1 MNVEAGERAERPL
14 PRFGIAKSVL
24 VTVPVMLLTA
34 MMLTGGQALPKDPL
48 LLASTAFTW
57 VLLNVVFFRMLSSGR
72 TFAFRSGL
80 FVTLA
85 IAFIIT
91 FSTALLSTRGSLALT
106 DADVVQGKT
115 PFCHLVIPMVIIP
128 GVLTRTIIFPGT
140 LVGTFASIGSMIV
153 LWIGATL
160 ALGRA
165 WCSWICFYGGLDE
178 GFSKIG
184 RRRPRVRHV
193 NRAWT
198 YLPFALLIA
207 VVLIS
212 AVSLSPF
219 YCEWLCPF
227 KAVTEA
233 PAVTNALV
241 LFQTILFVV
250 LFLATVVVLPLLMKR
265 RTQCGLFCPF
275 GAFQSL
281 TNAISAFDVRI
292 DTAKCT
298 RCGLCVRECPT
309 FSLTDESVAAG
320 RTLITCTRCGKCV
333 DVCPAR
339 AVSYHVKGTRV
350 GANPN
355 VARVLFLLPA
365 FVFLS
370 AIGGGMISTAVWR
383 LLKLATTGSMF

>member
-1 MNVEAGERAERPL
+1 MSAQGRDRGAAGL
-14 PRFGIAKSVL
+14 PRLGIAKSIL
-24 VTVPVMLLTA
+24 VTVPMMLLTA
-34 MMLTGGQALPKDPL
+34 TLLTGGAALPTDPL

-57 VLLNVVFFRMLSSGR
+57 VLLNFVFFRMLSSGR
-72 TFAFRSGL
+72 TFAYRSGL
-80 FVTLA
+80 FIA
-85 IAFIIT
+85 IAVAFVVT
-91 FSTALLSTRGSLALT
+91 FSTSLLSTRGSLALT
-106 DADVVQGKT
+106 EADMIQGKT
-115 PFCHLVIPMVIIP
+115 PFCHLVIPVVIIP

-140 LVGTFASIGSMIV
+140 LVGTFASIGSMFV

-178 GFSKIG
+178 GFSRIG
-184 RRRPRVRHV
+184 KRPRIKHV
-193 NRAWT
+193 ARAWT
-198 YLPFALLIA
+198 YLPFALLVA

-233 PAVTNALV
+233 PAITNALALV
-241 LFQTILFVV
+241 QTILFVA
-250 LFLATVVVLPLLMKR
+250 LFLALVVVLPLLLKR
-265 RTQCGLFCPF
+265 RAQCGLFCPF
-275 GAFQSL
+275 GAFQSF
-281 TNAISAFDVRI
+281 TSAISAFDVRI
-292 DTAKCT
+292 DATKCT
-298 RCGLCVRECPT
+298 ACGLCVRTCPT
-309 FSLTDESVAAG
+309 FSLTEESVAAG
-320 RTLITCTRCGKCV
+320 RTLMTCTRCGRCV
-333 DVCPAR
+333 DVCPIG

-365 FVFLS
+365 FLFLS

>member
-1 MNVEAGERAERPL
+1 MSIEARERGGPGL
-14 PRFGIAKSVL
+14 PRLGIAKSVL
-24 VTVPVMLLTA
+24 VTAPMMLLTA

-48 LLASTAFTW
+48 LLASIALTW

-72 TFAFRSGL
+72 TFAYRSG
-80 FVTLA
+80 FFITLA

-106 DADVVQGKT
+106 DADMVQGKT

-140 LVGTFASIGSMIV
+140 LVGTFASIGSMLV

-178 GFSKIG
+178 GFSRIG
-184 RRRPRVRHV
+184 KRPRIKRVG
-193 NRAWT
+193 RAWT

-207 VVLIS
+207 VMLIS

-233 PAVTNALV
+233 PAITNALV
-241 LFQTILFVV
+241 VFQTVLFVT
-250 LFLATVVVLPLLMKR
+250 LFLGTVVVLPLLLKR
-265 RTQCGLFCPF
+265 RAQCGLFCPF
-275 GAFQSL
+275 GAFQSF
-281 TNAISAFDVRI
+281 TNAVSAFDVRI
-292 DTAKCT
+292 DTTKCT
-298 RCGLCVRECPT
+298 KCGLCVRSCPT
-309 FSLTDESVAAG
+309 FSLTEESVSKG
-320 RTLITCTRCGKCV
+320 RTLMTCTRCGRCV
-333 DVCPAR
+333 DVCPVQ
-339 AVSYHVKGTRV
+339 AVSYHVRGTRV

-355 VARVLFLLPA
+355 AARVLFLLPA

>member
-1 MNVEAGERAERPL
+1 MSVEARDRERPGL
-14 PRFGIAKSVL
+14 PRLGIAKSVL
-24 VTVPVMLLTA
+24 VTIPVMLLTA

-48 LLASTAFTW
+48 LLASTCFTW
-57 VLLNVVFFRMLSSGR
+57 VLLNFAFFRMLSSGR
-72 TFAFRSGL
+72 TFAYRSGL
-80 FVTLA
+80 FITLA
-85 IAFIIT
+85 VAFVIT

-106 DADVVQGKT
+106 EADVVQGKT

-140 LVGTFASIGSMIV
+140 LVGAFASIGSMLV
-153 LWIGATL
+153 LWIGGTI

-178 GFSKIG
+178 GFSRIG
-184 RRRPRVRHV
+184 KRPRIKHV
-193 NRAWT
+193 GRAWT

-233 PAVTNALV
+233 PAITNALV
-241 LFQTILFVV
+241 LFQTILFVA
-250 LFLATVVVLPLLMKR
+250 LFLVLVVVLPLLMKR
-265 RTQCGLFCPF
+265 RAQCGLFCPF
-275 GAFQSL
+275 GAFQSF
-281 TNAISAFDVRI
+281 TNAITAFDVRI
-292 DTAKCT
+292 DTMRCT
-298 RCGLCVRECPT
+298 KCGLCVRTCPT

-320 RTLITCTRCGKCV
+320 RTLMTCTRCGRCV
-333 DVCPAR
+333 DVCPVH
-339 AVSYHVKGTRV
+339 AVSYHIKGTRA
-350 GANPN
+350 GASPN
-355 VARVLFLLPA
+355 AARVLFLLPA

-370 AIGGGMISTAVWR
+370 AIGGGMISTAIWR

>member
-1 MNVEAGERAERPL
+1 MSVEARDRGRPGP
-14 PRFGIAKSVL
+14 PRFGIAKSIL
-24 VTVPVMLLTA
+24 VTVPMMLLTA
-34 MMLTGGQALPKDPL
+34 AMLTGGQALPKDPL

-57 VLLNVVFFRMLSSGR
+57 LLLNFVFFRMLSSGR
-72 TFAFRSGL
+72 TFAYRSGL
-80 FVTLA
+80 FITLA
-85 IAFIIT
+85 IAFVIA

-106 DADVVQGKT
+106 DADVLQGKT

-140 LVGTFASIGSMIV
+140 LVGTFASIGSMLV

-178 GFSKIG
+178 GFSRIG
-184 RRRPRVRHV
+184 KRPRIKSVG
-193 NRAWT
+193 RAWT

-233 PAVTNALV
+233 PAVTNALI
-241 LFQTILFVV
+241 LFQTILFVG
-250 LFLATVVVLPLLMKR
+250 LFLATVVVLPLLLKR
-265 RTQCGLFCPF
+265 RAQCGLFCPF
-275 GAFQSL
+275 GAFQSF
-281 TNAISAFDVRI
+281 TSAVSAFDVRI
-292 DTAKCT
+292 DTTRCT
-298 RCGLCVRECPT
+298 ACGLCVRTCPT

-333 DVCPAR
+333 DICPAH
-339 AVSYHVKGTRV
+339 AVSYHIKGTRV
-350 GANPN
+350 GASPN
-355 VARVLFLLPA
+355 VARTLFLLPA

-370 AIGGGMISTAVWR
+370 AIGGGMISTAIWR